1 MIGLSIFL
9 AVLLGIAIYLLI
21 ELWKEK
27 EDYRKWFG
35 ASKKYDVEEY
45 STREYFTQKI
55 AKEWSPN
62 DNDLIKT
69 LGNDLIKTLVKLN
82 KDGSIAKKRGR
93 PVGSKKK

>member
-1 MIGLSIFL
+1 VIGLSIFL

-69 LGNDLIKTLVKLN
+69 LVKLN